1 MGSTTATLR
10 TVLLS
15 GGVLLLAGC
24 PHPEESVQKPVRE
37 TRPPA
42 SLVRAEESFNPSDY
56 DHATP
61 AHRGDTTA
69 QTRNLEETP
78 AAPSAAPPAEQTPG
92 FRVQLLSTTSI
103 DEANTRKQYAESLF
117 PTEWFYLQYDPPT
130 YKIRAGNFL
139 SRLDAD
145 RFRAQIAGRGF
156 PDAWVVPERVFKNPP
171 PPPAREAPPDTR

>member
-1 MGSTTATLR
+1 MGSTTAALR
-10 TVLLS
+10 IVLLG
-15 GGVLLLAGC
+15 GGVLLAGC
-24 PHPEESVQKPVRE
+24 PHPEETVQKPVRE

-56 DHATP
+56 DHAAP
-61 AHRGDTTA
+61 ARREDSTA
-69 QTRNLEETP
+69 RDRYTEETP
-78 AAPSAAPPAEQTPG
+78 ATTPNVPPAEQTPG

-103 DEANTRKQYAESLF
+103 DEANARKQYAESLF
-117 PTEWFYLQYDPPT
+117 PSEWFYLQYDPPT

-145 RFRAQIAGRGF
+145 RFRSQIAGRGF

-171 PPPAREAPPDTR
+171 QPPAREVPPQPR